1 MARVDSGRC
10 TWIISRL
17 ERKPEFFSLPAPSSR
32 IAGDNRGGQPLGEL
46 LLQNLSRK
54 FGTVDAVKEVSLSIR
69 DGEFVV
75 LLGPSGCG
83 KTTTLRM
90 IAGLEEITAGKIYLD
105 GRLLNEVLPGD
116 RDIAMVFQNYAL
128 YPHMTVYKNMAFGLR
143 MRKIPKQE
151 IGDRLKRAADILGI
165 SHLLARYPRELSG
178 GQRQRVAVGRAIVR
192 DPRVFLFDE
201 PLSNLDA
208 KLRVQT
214 RVELLKLH
222 RQLAATSVYV
232 THDQVEAM
240 TMGDRIVIMLD
251 GTVQQ
256 VGPPL
261 EVYQKP
267 ANRFVAA
274 FVGSPSMNFLPVRLE
289 FEGGKLNVKGHSFQI
304 VLPPNKAAA
313 LRNGGGQD
321 ALLGIRPEN
330 LLLRPSSTEG
340 TPLRAVV
347 EVVEAVGSDIYLDL
361 SMAGASMTARVEA
374 TVRVAVGQQV
384 DLYPDPERIHL
395 FDRETGIS
403 LL

>member
-1 MARVDSGRC
+1 M
-10 TWIISRL
+10 
-17 ERKPEFFSLPAPSSR
+17 
-32 IAGDNRGGQPLGEL
+32 GEL
-46 LLQNLSRK
+46 LLENLSK
-54 FGTVDAVKEVSLSIR
+54 NFDTVAAVKEVSLSIH

-90 IAGLEEITAGKIYLD
+90 IAGLEEITGGKIYLD
-105 GRLLNEVLPGD
+105 GRLLNDVLPGD

-143 MRKIPKQE
+143 MRKTPRQE
-151 IGDRLKRAADILGI
+151 IVGRVKRAADILAI
-165 SHLLARYPRELSG
+165 SHLLERYPRELSG

-192 DPRVFLFDE
+192 HPRVFLFDE

-240 TMGDRIVIMLD
+240 TMADRIVIMLD
-251 GTVQQ
+251 GTLQQ
-256 VGPPL
+256 VGPPI

-274 FVGSPSMNFLPVRLE
+274 FIGSPSMNFLPIRLE
-289 FEGGKLNVKGHSFQI
+289 SEGGKLQVKGHGFQI
-304 VLPPNKAAA
+304 TLPPDKAAA
-313 LRNGGGQD
+313 L
-321 ALLGIRPEN
+321 
-330 LLLRPSSTEG
+330 
-340 TPLRAVV
+340 
-347 EVVEAVGSDIYLDL
+347 
-361 SMAGASMTARVEA
+361 
-374 TVRVAVGQQV
+374 
-384 DLYPDPERIHL
+384 
-395 FDRETGIS
+395 
-403 LL
+403 